1 MEAGHALV
9 TGAGAR
15 LGRAMA
21 IALGA
26 AGWAVAVH
34 YNSSS
39 AGADETVETIRKAG
53 GTAFSLQANLFDK
66 AAVQALVPN
75 AAEKLGGRLTLLV
88 NSASTFDEDT
98 LQSHTPEN
106 WDYHFDANTRAPITL
121 AQVFASGF
129 PADRK
134 GLIVNLVDQRVLKLN
149 PQFFTYMLSKSTLWT
164 ATRTMA
170 QALAPNIR
178 VNGIG
183 PGPTLKSIH
192 QTDADFDAEKAATL
206 TKEGT
211 SPEEIVKAL
220 MYLIDAE
227 SVTGQM
233 IASDGGQHLLWQ
245 TPDLLA

>member
-1 MEAGHALV
+1 MKAGHALV

-53 GTAFSLQANLFDK
+53 GTAVSLQANLSDR

-106 WDYHFDANTRAPITL
+106 WDYHFDANTRAPIVL
-121 AQVFASGF
+121 AQAFASGF
-129 PADRK
+129 PADRR
-134 GLIVNLVDQRVLKLN
+134 GLIVNLVDQRVLKLTRDSSPICYPN
-149 PQFFTYMLSKSTLWT
+149 PRCGPRPAPWPRPWRRISASTVSVP
-164 ATRTMA
+164 
-170 QALAPNIR
+170 AP
-178 VNGIG
+178 
-183 PGPTLKSIH
+183 L
-192 QTDADFDAEKAATL
+192 
-206 TKEGT
+206 
-211 SPEEIVKAL
+211 
-220 MYLIDAE
+220 
-227 SVTGQM
+227 
-233 IASDGGQHLLWQ
+233 
-245 TPDLLA
+245 